1 MIFED
6 HFDAGPPDAPEGRAR
21 TARDLVSACAAEAR
35 RHADALHHLD
45 TAVGTAL
52 SGGGGA
58 LDHRALQTL
67 DLLRQEAD
75 GIARL
80 LALASDMPSPDAIIA
95 SDAIARCV
103 PLAAQRARLVS

>member
-6 HFDAGPPDAPEGRAR
+6 HFDAGPPDAPESRAR
-21 TARDLVSACAAEAR
+21 TARELLSACAAEAR
-35 RHADALHHLD
+35 RQADALHHLD

-52 SGGGGA
+52 SGGA
-58 LDHRALQTL
+58 DSLDPRALQML

-75 GIARL
+75 GLARL
-80 LALASDMPSPDAIIA
+80 LAMASGMPSPDAIIA
-95 SDAIARCV
+95 SDAVARCV